1 MGDFL
6 TMKKSIYGSVLLSAL
21 LVLGGC
27 SDDKPEPTAKEKAP
41 SEQSNETENSQS
53 DVKQP
58 AEHTEKVAELVKQ
71 FPTETPSSI
80 VTTSVSITEMLNIL
94 DVLPVGIPTSTH
106 KLPEGFDKIEKIGST
121 IEPDVEKVVSLSPDV
136 VIGPESIQ
144 ESLEKK
150 IKNSKLA
157 TAYIP
162 TDSYDELKIS
172 LDVLG
177 KVLDKEDAANTYLA
191 QLEEKETALLEDIKG
206 KESLKVML
214 LFGSGESFMLM
225 NETTYVGSLMKK
237 LGAKNIVNETMD
249 TKEAYVPMNMEDVVS
264 ENPDAILLVSHGD
277 PTAALEQFKA
287 DVKKNGAWEKLN
299 AFKED
304 RVQALDY
311 GTFGYASIE
320 KATDGLDQ
328 LSKILY
334 K

>member
-1 MGDFL
+1 
-6 TMKKSIYGSVLLSAL
+6 MKKGLYGTVLLSAL

-27 SDDKPEPTAKEKAP
+27 AEDKAEPATTKEKVSAEHG
-41 SEQSNETENSQS
+41 SKAADSQSNQTEQ
-53 DVKQP
+53 V
-58 AEHTEKVAELVKQ
+58 EKLVKQ
-71 FPTETPSSI
+71 FPAESPNSI
-80 VTTSVSITEMLNIL
+80 VTTSVSIAEMLNIL
-94 DVLPVGIPTSTH
+94 DVKPVGIPTSTH
-106 KLPEGFDKIEKIGST
+106 KLPEGFDKITQIGST
-121 IEPDVEKVVSLSPDV
+121 VEPDVEKVVSLKPDI
-136 VIGPESIQ
+136 VIGPESIK

-162 TDSYDELKIS
+162 TDSYDDLKVS
-172 LDVLG
+172 LEVLG
-177 KVLDKEDAANTYLA
+177 KTLNKEEAAQKYLSE
-191 QLEEKETALLEDIKG
+191 LEKREKALLDEVKDK
-206 KESLKVML
+206 KAPKVMV

-225 NETTYVGSLMKK
+225 NETTYVGSLVKK
-237 LGAKNIVNETMD
+237 LGATNIVNETLK
-249 TKEAYVPMNMEDVVS
+249 TKEAYVPFNMEDVIVA
-264 ENPDAILLVSHGD
+264 NPDAILLVSHGD

-320 KATDGLDQ
+320 KAVDGLDQ
-328 LSKILY
+328 LSKILH